1 MPEFGI
7 GRVAACLVSPKAN
20 SLLHRRSAQLERGAK
35 TKFLSVLNAMKKL
48 FCLLLTLVCCNS
60 EAANPV
66 LTIEGGQ
73 VQGVKA
79 DIKGV
84 YVFRA
89 IPYAAPPIKGL
100 RWKAPQPVVPWQ
112 GVKVADKFGH
122 PGYQAVHYPGGYTT
136 EWGYGDESPYSEDCL
151 YLNVWTKAP
160 GKTDKK
166 LPVALW
172 IHGGGYR
179 EGWGSEPEF
188 DGQEWGNKD
197 VVLVS
202 INYRLGVFGFLAHPE
217 LSKESPNHVSGNYGI
232 LDQIESLKWIKK
244 NIAQFGGDPEN
255 VTIFGQS
262 AGAGSVKTLCE
273 SPLARG
279 LFERAIIMSGGGMRT
294 GPAAAPP
301 AAATNAAAAARAE
314 GPRGPSGF
322 GPVTL
327 EQAELQTKEI
337 MDWAG
342 LTNLDKMRAASTETI
357 YALGNL
363 YTAVTGKRTRMTGA
377 PIIDGYVSIQS
388 FDAAAVDNKLANVP
402 YMIGYTLNDLS
413 MMSQGIADF
422 CLNREKAGSKAYAYE
437 FARPLPTDGRDNV
450 LKGAFHSSDLWY
462 VFKSLQ
468 HCWRPMTTGDWK
480 LSEVMLTAWSNFAK
494 YGDPNGQNGGKWVP
508 YSKENPK
515 FMVFKLDASDKENS
529 GMGDPLRP

>member
-1 MPEFGI
+1 
-7 GRVAACLVSPKAN
+7 
-20 SLLHRRSAQLERGAK
+20 
-35 TKFLSVLNAMKKL
+35 MKKL
-48 FCLLLTLVCCNS
+48 FYLLFALVLCSCES
-60 EAANPV
+60 NPI

-79 DIKGV
+79 DIEGV
-84 YVFRA
+84 YVYRG
-89 IPYAAPPIKGL
+89 IPYAAPPIKDL
-100 RWKAPQPVVPWQ
+100 RWKAPQPVVPWD
-112 GVKVADKFGH
+112 GVKIADKFGH

-160 GKTDKK
+160 GEVNKK

-202 INYRLGVFGFLAHPE
+202 INYRLGVFGFLTHPE
-217 LSKESPNHVSGNYGI
+217 LSQESPNNVSGNYGI
-232 LDQIESLKWIKK
+232 LDQIESLKWIKN

-279 LFERAIIMSGGGMRT
+279 LFNKAIIMSGGGLNI
-294 GPAAAPP
+294 APP
-301 AAATNAAAAARAE
+301 PAPANSDASTPTPRAF
-314 GPRGPSGF
+314 GGMRGFVPM
-322 GPVTL
+322 TL
-327 EQAELQTKEI
+327 EQSEQQTKDI

-342 LTNLDKMRAASTETI
+342 LTSLEKMRAASTEMI
-357 YALGNL
+357 YTVGSL
-363 YTAVTGKRTRMTGA
+363 YSSVTGNRVRMTA
-377 PIIDGYVSIQS
+377 SPIVDGYVSLQS
-388 FDAAAVDNKLANVP
+388 FDAAAKENKLADVP
-402 YMIGYTLNDLS
+402 YMIGYTLND
-413 MMSQGIADF
+413 MGNMSAGIAAF
-422 CLNREKAGSKAYAYE
+422 CLNREEVGGKAYAYQ

-462 VFKSLQ
+462 VFKSLK
-468 HCWRPMTTGDWK
+468 HCWRPLTDGDWA
-480 LSEVMLTAWSNFAK
+480 LSEVMLTAWSNFVK
-494 YGDPNGQNGGKWVP
+494 NGDPNGANEGNWSP
-508 YSKENPK
+508 YTIENPK
-515 FMVFKLDASDKENS
+515 FMIFKLDENEKENS
-529 GMGDPLRP
+529 EMGEPLKP

>member
-1 MPEFGI
+1 
-7 GRVAACLVSPKAN
+7 
-20 SLLHRRSAQLERGAK
+20 
-35 TKFLSVLNAMKKL
+35 MKKL
-48 FCLLLTLVCCNS
+48 LYSVLVALVCCKS

-66 LTIEGGQ
+66 LKIEGGQ

-79 DIKGV
+79 DINGV
-84 YVFRA
+84 YVFRG
-89 IPYAAPPIKGL
+89 IPYAAPPVKGL

-112 GVKVADKFGH
+112 GVKIADKFGH

-151 YLNVWTKAP
+151 YVNVWTKAP

-188 DGQEWGNKD
+188 DGQEWGNKN

-202 INYRLGVFGFLAHPE
+202 INYRLGVFGFLTHPE

-232 LDQIESLKWIKK
+232 LDQIESLKWIQK
-244 NIAQFGGDPEN
+244 NIAQFGGDPDN

-279 LFERAIIMSGGGMRT
+279 LFKKAIIMSGGGMAT
-294 GPAAAPP
+294 GAAPGS
-301 AAATNAAAAARAE
+301 RGG
-314 GPRGPSGF
+314 GPGGPGGRGGGPGGPGGF
-322 GPVTL
+322 GPPLTL
-327 EQAELQTKEI
+327 EQSELQTREI

-357 YALGNL
+357 YTVGSL
-363 YTAVTGKRTRMTGA
+363 YTAVTGKRTRLTGS
-377 PIIDGYVSIQS
+377 PIVDGYVSLQS
-388 FDAAAVDNKLANVP
+388 FDAAATNNQLANVP
-402 YMIGYTLNDLS
+402 YMIGYTLND
-413 MMSQGIADF
+413 MNNMSAGIAAF
-422 CLNREKAGSKAYAYE
+422 CLNRENVGGRAYAYQ

-462 VFKSLQ
+462 VFKSLK
-468 HCWRPMTTGDWK
+468 HSWRPNTAGDWQ
-480 LSEVMLTAWSNFAK
+480 LSEVMLTAWSDFAK
-494 YGDPNGQNGGKWVP
+494 YGDPNGNGKNGVKWTP
-508 YSKENPK
+508 YTKERPR
-515 FMVFKLDASDKENS
+515 FMVFKLDAKDKESS

>member
-1 MPEFGI
+1 
-7 GRVAACLVSPKAN
+7 
-20 SLLHRRSAQLERGAK
+20 
-35 TKFLSVLNAMKKL
+35 MKKL
-48 FCLLLTLVCCNS
+48 FYLFFALAFCSCES
-60 EAANPV
+60 NPV

-84 YVFRA
+84 YVYRG

-100 RWKAPQPVVPWQ
+100 RWKAPQPVVPWE
-112 GVKVADKFGH
+112 GVKIADKFGH

-160 GKTDKK
+160 GEVNKK

-202 INYRLGVFGFLAHPE
+202 INYRLGVFGFLTHPE
-217 LSKESPNHVSGNYGI
+217 LSQESPNHVSGNYGI

-244 NIAQFGGDPEN
+244 NIAQFGGDPDN

-273 SPLARG
+273 SPLARD
-279 LFERAIIMSGGGMRT
+279 LFNKAIIMSGGGLT
-294 GPAAAPP
+294 TAAAGMPGGMPAPP
-301 AAATNAAAAARAE
+301 VSAAPGTPGAPAPGTFAGMRSFE
-314 GPRGPSGF
+314 PM
-322 GPVTL
+322 TL
-327 EQAELQTKEI
+327 EQSELQTKEI
-337 MDWAG
+337 MEWAG
-342 LTNLDKMRAASTETI
+342 LTSLEKMRAASTETI
-357 YALGNL
+357 YTVGSL
-363 YTAVTGKRTRMTGA
+363 YSAVTGKRVRMTAA
-377 PIIDGYVSIQS
+377 PIVDGYVSLQS
-388 FDAAAVDNKLANVP
+388 FNDAADDNKLANIP
-402 YMIGYTLNDLS
+402 YMIGYTLND
-413 MMSQGIADF
+413 MGNMSGGIAAF
-422 CLNREKAGSKAYAYE
+422 CLNREDAGNKAYAYQ

-462 VFKSLQ
+462 VFKSLK
-468 HCWRPMTTGDWK
+468 HCWRPLVAGDWD
-480 LSEVMLTAWSNFAK
+480 LSEVMLTAWTNFVK
-494 YGDPNGQNGGKWVP
+494 NGDPNGQDAGKWTP
-508 YSKENPK
+508 YTKENSK
-515 FMVFKLDASDKENS
+515 FMVFKLDETEKEFS
-529 GMGDPLRP
+529 EMGDPLKP

>member
-1 MPEFGI
+1 
-7 GRVAACLVSPKAN
+7 
-20 SLLHRRSAQLERGAK
+20 
-35 TKFLSVLNAMKKL
+35 MKKL
-48 FCLLLTLVCCNS
+48 FCLLLALVCYQS

-84 YVFRA
+84 YVFRG

-100 RWKAPQPVVPWQ
+100 RWKAPQPVVPWK
-112 GVKVADKFGH
+112 GVKVVDKFGH

-151 YLNVWTKAP
+151 YLNVWTKVP

-279 LFERAIIMSGGGMRT
+279 LFKKAIIMSGGGMT
-294 GPAAAPP
+294 TAPAGASLTS
-301 AAATNAAAAARAE
+301 ATNAAAGARA
-314 GPRGPSGF
+314 GAPGGMGGGF
-322 GPVTL
+322 GPMTL

-342 LTNLDKMRAASTETI
+342 LTNLDKLRAASTETI
-357 YALGNL
+357 YTVGNL
-363 YTAVTGKRTRMTGA
+363 YTSVTGKRTRVTGA
-377 PIIDGYVSIQS
+377 PIIDGYVSLES
-388 FDAAAVDNKLANVP
+388 FDAAARDNKLANVP
-402 YMIGYTLNDLS
+402 YMIGYTLNDLG
-413 MMSQGIADF
+413 MMSQGIGEF
-422 CLNREKAGSKAYAYE
+422 CLNREKAGGKAYAYE
-437 FARPLPTDGRDNV
+437 FARPLPSDGRDNV

-468 HCWRPMTTGDWK
+468 HCWRPMTAGDWK
-480 LSEVMLTAWSNFAK
+480 LSEAMLTAWTNFAK
-494 YGDPNGQNGGKWVP
+494 YGDPNGKNGGKWVP
-508 YSKENPK
+508 YSNENPK
-515 FMVFKLDASDKENS
+515 LMLFKLDASDKENS
-529 GMGDPLRP
+529 GMGDPIRP